1 MQEETEKKPYY
12 ICSCSGGKDS
22 VATIILAHENNE
34 PLDEI
39 VYCEVM
45 FDKNTSGEL
54 PEHIDFI
61 YNVLKP
67 KCEEWGYKFT
77 VVRGPKTYVDV
88 FWHRKKR
95 AFKEKNIA
103 SIGKILG
110 FPLQKGCFIRSYCK
124 VDPIQR
130 YYRNYL
136 KGKDIHQ
143 YIGIAYDEVRR
154 LKTLHT
160 RGNATSLLEKY
171 KYTEAMA
178 QWLCRKYDLLSP
190 YYKFQKR
197 GGCWFCPNAKF
208 DEFYRLY
215 KSTMNFLWLC

>member
-45 FDKNTSGEL
+45 FDKNISGEL

-77 VVRGPKTYVDV
+77 IVRGSKTYIDY
-88 FWHRKKR
+88 FWRRKQR
-95 AFKEKNIA
+95 ALKEKNKIF
-103 SIGKILG
+103 IGKLQG
-110 FPLQKGCFIRSYCK
+110 FPLQKGCFVRNYCK
-124 VDPIQR
+124 IAPIDK
-130 YYRNYL
+130 YL
-136 KGKDIHQ
+136 KQLSNG
-143 YIGIAYDEVRR
+143 GGA
-154 LKTLHT
+154 
-160 RGNATSLLEKY
+160 ATTVFRNCL
-171 KYTEAMA
+171 
-178 QWLCRKYDLLSP
+178 
-190 YYKFQKR
+190 
-197 GGCWFCPNAKF
+197 
-208 DEFYRLY
+208 
-215 KSTMNFLWLC
+215 